1 MVSFTIDADLVKAA
15 CECVAGKRKSVGRR
29 VGLCCICFN
38 GKNVIAT
45 DSYILFE
52 GHGAVGES
60 LPEWLLLDPAIFS
73 KARSTDKVTIEGEP
87 DALTVTIEPRK
98 GAKTVLLTKC
108 ESRYFPISYEQMFHN
123 LKRKPIETWVFT
135 PELMQKAMKAASK
148 LRDRGTMKAYMHG
161 TDKPLILA
169 NDFCRFLIMNA
180 KEV

>member
-15 CECVAGKRKSVGRR
+15 CECVASKRECVGYRA
-29 VGLCCICFN
+29 GLGCICFH
-38 GKNVIAT
+38 GKEVIAT

-52 GHGAVGES
+52 GHGATGEN
-60 LPEWLLLDPAIFS
+60 LPKWLLLDPAIFS

-98 GAKTVLLTKC
+98 GAKTVLLTKT
-108 ESRYFPISYEQMFHN
+108 ESKPFPTSYEQMFHD
-123 LKRKPIETWVFT
+123 LKRKPIETWCFT

-148 LRDRGTMKAYMHG
+148 LRDRGIMKAYMHG
-161 TDKPLILA
+161 TDKPVILV
-169 NDFCRFLIMNA
+169 NDNCRFLIMNA